1 MAQLVVEG
9 NQLVLRLT
17 RREKVWGFHGNIRV
31 SLSAIRSV
39 SAPDNAWITM
49 RGWRM
54 AGIAIPGL
62 IAMGTRRHG
71 EGFDFTVVRK
81 QRPVVQVDLNGPP
94 RWQRLTVSVPDG
106 TDPQVEAD
114 RIAAAAGIA
123 RS

>member
-1 MAQLVVEG
+1 VAHLDVEG

-17 RREKVWGFHGNIRV
+17 RREKVWGFHGDIRV

-39 SAPDNAWITM
+39 STPENAWIAL

-54 AGIAIPGL
+54 AGVAIPGL

-81 QRPVVQVDLNGPP
+81 QQPVVQIDINGPP

-106 TDPQVEAD
+106 VDVRVEAE
-114 RIAAAAGIA
+114 RIATAAGIA
-123 RS
+123 PG